1 MSKAVAVG
9 GVRLSHVDVADVE
22 LLGGVAA
29 LEVASGVDV
38 VVPHDAG
45 DEVGGG
51 DALRPLG
58 GCEHAWWNR
67 THSNQIC

>member
-1 MSKAVAVG
+1 MRRRRA
-9 GVRLSHVDVADVE
+9 RRPHVDEADVE
-22 LLGGVAA
+22 LLGGVAP

-45 DEVGGG
+45 DEVGGR

-58 GCEHAWWNR
+58 GHEHA
-67 THSNQIC
+67 